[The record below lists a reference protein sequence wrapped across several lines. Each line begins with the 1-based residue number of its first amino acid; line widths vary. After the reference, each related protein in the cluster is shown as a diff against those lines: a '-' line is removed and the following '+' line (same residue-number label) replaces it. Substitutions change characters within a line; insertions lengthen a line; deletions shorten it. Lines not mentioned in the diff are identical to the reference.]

1 MNMHGNVATYFEK
14 NRAKPKFLIGD
25 KVWGKYQGVMFRGTV
40 GNDHVVDSEPVV
52 SVHLYL
58 PLTIDGKTHN
68 ILFVSQEDLKLSKVS

>member
-1 MNMHGNVATYFEK
+1 
-14 NRAKPKFLIGD
+14 
-25 KVWGKYQGVMFRGTV
+25 MFRGTV
-40 GNDHVVDSEPVV
+40 CNDHVVDSEPVV

>member
-1 MNMHGNVATYFEK
+1 
-14 NRAKPKFLIGD
+14 
-25 KVWGKYQGVMFRGTV
+25 MFRGTV